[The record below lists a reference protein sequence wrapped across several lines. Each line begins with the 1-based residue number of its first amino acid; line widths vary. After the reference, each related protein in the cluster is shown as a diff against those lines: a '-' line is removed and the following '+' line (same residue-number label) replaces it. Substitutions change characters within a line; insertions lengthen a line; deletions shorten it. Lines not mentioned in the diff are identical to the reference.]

1 MTDIDWICLS
11 DDKKK
16 LYLVNLTKEYCRE
29 YQGVATN
36 SVSVVNSS
44 CATLDVQYK
53 HWVVTIFSILD
64 YGLA

>member
-1 MTDIDWICLS
+1 M
-11 DDKKK
+11 
-16 LYLVNLTKEYCRE
+16 NLTKEDCGV

-44 CATLDVQYK
+44 CALLDVQCKYR
-53 HWVVTIFSILD
+53 VVTIFSILD